1 MFWGREKKVF
11 TVTEAKLKIQG
22 IMTGCV
28 QEPSNSKDDVMKT
41 MMIHAAKVVMSD
53 ISQGG
58 WIMIETFIAWSDIL
72 QVNHILYLF
81 HSHNNQG
88 INSLDG

>member
-1 MFWGREKKVF
+1 MF

-28 QEPSNSKDDVMKT
+28 QGPSNPKDDVMKS
-41 MMIHAAKVVMSD
+41 MMIYAAKVVMSD

-58 WIMIETFIAWSDIL
+58 
-72 QVNHILYLF
+72 
-81 HSHNNQG
+81 
-88 INSLDG
+88 